1 MTLEEYKWGEASSI
15 NDVGK
20 TDNYMQKIKLDCF
33 LTPCTKINSRWIKD
47 LNIRPEAI
55 KILEKNRLCAF

>member
-1 MTLEEYKWGEASSI
+1 MALEEYKWGKASSI
-15 NDVGK
+15 NGVGK

-33 LTPCTKINSRWIKD
+33 LTPCTKVNSRCIKD
-47 LNIRPEAI
+47 LNIGPETI